1 MAQNPNCGGFVYIGI
16 VQDSKLNKK
25 PAHVAA
31 VGA

>member
-1 MAQNPNCGGFVYIGI
+1 MDQNQNFSGFVYIGI
-16 VQDSKLNKK
+16 VEDNKLNKK